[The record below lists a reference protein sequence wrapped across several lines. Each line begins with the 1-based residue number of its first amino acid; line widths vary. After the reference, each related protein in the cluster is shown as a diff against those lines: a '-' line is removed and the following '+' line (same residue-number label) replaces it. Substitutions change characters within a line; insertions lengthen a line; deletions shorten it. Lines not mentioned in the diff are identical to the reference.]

1 MMFLLNKKI
10 LTLILSVLVIFPSW
24 FLINYIDN
32 EPYQLQ
38 HNKGYLVTP
47 FLWSVLFIYL
57 YGKKHIYIAINSYAI
72 FLLMLFADILNFG
85 EQSKAIQMS
94 YLFPSFLA
102 VFAFV
107 FFYQELFSRKP
118 RLASIFS
125 FIVAIILYVVT
136 AFYIIYAINFNTVI
150 SKDVFFSISQTNL
163 NESLEFVI
171 DYISPIWI
179 GITLFFIFLVGTM
192 LLKQENKETLKIE
205 KSLLIFMVVLFAALS
220 YNGRDNNRLYSFAK
234 NSVNEYFKEL
244 DLFYKTQEKLKTNEI
259 QFQAIKNEI
268 GETYIIVI
276 GESLNKK
283 HMGLYGYM
291 RDTTPSLNMFLKG
304 GNSIVFNNVFSSH
317 THTIQV
323 LSLSLTEANQIN
335 GRNFYESLSIL
346 DVLNQADIET
356 YWLTNQI
363 LYGVWDNPVT
373 AIVKNSDYLLALNRH
388 VGMTTK
394 TQKHDGALIEKV
406 ENILGKKTNQNRVI
420 FVHLMG
426 NHGHYCSRYPEENYS
441 IYYDAVRQGD
451 FGKLANAKGL
461 SNDINCYDNSIV
473 YNDYVV
479 SSLLNMLQKQDGVTG
494 FIYMS
499 DHADDVLGRKA
510 HNSGKFTYEMT
521 QIPMIAWFSDLYKS
535 IYSEKYNT
543 LKKNSN
549 ALYSNAFLY
558 DTLIGLTNI
567 ETKRYE
573 SIHDLSSKDY
583 QLPTDQAY
591 TLHGKKHYTSKDNYI
606 WWQKINTQYLI
617 DIDQS
622 SRVFPHRVNSIGKLK
637 DIWNDGFRSFE
648 VDVLF
653 SNNTNYLEVGHDH
666 GDMGG
671 NLENF
676 LSSVRF
682 NEIERVWLDLKNLDS
697 NNYKQVIKRLEY
709 LDSKFDFKEKII
721 IESSTTF
728 PFFNELKSRG
738 WHISF
743 YAPTKTIVK
752 MLEESD
758 MKGMKQLAIKM
769 ASQSEAQNLSAI
781 SFDSRLYPF
790 IKKYLEPLLKNEII
804 YHVWYGPALRNDTF
818 QSDLIKN
825 KLLLDKRIKTILVPY
840 KSQFDL

>member
-1 MMFLLNKKI
+1 MFLLNKKI
-10 LTLILSVLVIFPSW
+10 LTIILSILVIFPSW

-57 YGKKHIYIAINSYAI
+57 YGKKHEYIAINSYTI

-85 EQSKAIQMS
+85 EQSKDIHMS
-94 YLFPSFLA
+94 YVYPSFLV
-102 VFAFV
+102 VFTFV

-118 RLASIFS
+118 RVASIFS
-125 FIVAIILYVVT
+125 FIVAFILYAVT

-179 GITLFFIFLVGTM
+179 AITLFFIFLVGAM

-205 KSLLIFMVVLFAALS
+205 KSLLIFMAVLFAALS
-220 YNGRDNNRLYSFAK
+220 YNSRENNRLYSFAK
-234 NSVNEYFKEL
+234 SSTKEYFKEL

-268 GETYIIVI
+268 GETYIVVI

-291 RDTTPSLNMFLKG
+291 RDTTPMLRKNLKG
-304 GNSIVFNNVFSSH
+304 SNSIVFNNAFSSH
-317 THTIQV
+317 THTVQV

-335 GRNFYESLSIL
+335 GRNFYESLSIF
-346 DVLNQADIET
+346 DVLSQADVET
-356 YWLTNQI
+356 YWLTNQV
-363 LYGVWDNPVT
+363 LYGAWDNPVT
-373 AIVKNSDYLLALNRH
+373 AIAKKSDYLIALNRH
-388 VGMTTK
+388 VGMTAK
-394 TQKHDGALIEKV
+394 TQKYDGATIEKV
-406 ENILGKKTNQNRVI
+406 ENILDKKTNQNRVI

-426 NHGHYCSRYPEENYS
+426 NHGHYCSRYPEEDYS

-479 SSLLNMLQKQDGVTG
+479 SSLLNLLKKLDGVAG

-499 DHADDVLGRKA
+499 DHADDVLGRRA

-535 IYSEKYNT
+535 FYSEKYNT

-567 ETKRYE
+567 ETNRYE

-583 QLPTDQAY
+583 QLPSNKAY
-591 TLHGKKHYTSKDNYI
+591 TIHGKKRYTGKDNHI
-606 WWQKINTQYLI
+606 WWQKINAQFLI
-617 DIDQS
+617 EIAQS
-622 SRVFPHRVNSIGKLK
+622 SRVFPHRINSIGKLK

-653 SNNTNYLEVGHDH
+653 INNMNYFQVGHNH

-676 LSSVRF
+676 LSSIKF
-682 NEIERVWLDLKNLDS
+682 NEIERIWLDLKNLDS

-709 LDSKFDFKEKII
+709 LDSIYDFKENLI
-721 IESSTTF
+721 IESSTTD
-728 PFFNELKSRG
+728 PFFNDLKSRG
-738 WHISF
+738 WHISY
-743 YAPTKTIVK
+743 YAPTKKVVK
-752 MLEESD
+752 MLEED
-758 MKGMKQLAIKM
+758 DKKGMKQLAIKI
-769 ASQSEAQNLSAI
+769 ASQSELQSLSAI
-781 SFDSRLYPF
+781 SFDGSLYPF
-790 IKKYLEPLLKNEII
+790 IKEYLEPLLKNEII
-804 YHVWYGPALRNDTF
+804 YHVWYGPAIYNDTF

-825 KLLLDKRIKTILVPY
+825 KLFLDKRIKTILVPY
-840 KSQFDL
+840 KSQYNL